1 MKPIYLDYAATTP
14 VRAEV
19 FAAMLP
25 YLKNYFGN
33 PSSIHTAGK
42 KAKAGIEQARI
53 QTANLIGALPE
64 EIIFTSGATEADN
77 MAVLGIAR
85 SNRKKGT
92 HIITSKIEHHAVLDS
107 CRALEKE
114 GFAVTYLDVGRD
126 GLVRVSD
133 VQKALRPDTIL
144 VSIMHGNN
152 EIGTIQPIKEI
163 GRLLTKEK
171 ALFHTDAV
179 QTAGQIPVDVR
190 QLRVDLLSLSGHKM
204 YGVKGAG
211 ALYVRRG
218 LITDKIMFG
227 GAQENNRR
235 AGTENVAGIV
245 ALGKAAEIAKRESRE
260 QSRKI
265 KLLRDYFVAEITSRI
280 PAVQL
285 NGHKSK
291 RLPGNINFS
300 FAYVDGSALLQAL
313 NAEGI
318 YCSAGSACTAGDTSV
333 SHVLTALKVPDY
345 LAQGT
350 LRLTIGRKTT
360 KQELEYA
367 VGFLEKKVQEL
378 RALSN
383 TYQAMHLPQ

>member
-218 LITDKIMFG
+218 LMTDKIMFG

-260 QSRKI
+260 QSRRL

>member
-218 LITDKIMFG
+218 LMTDKIMFG

-245 ALGKAAEIAKRESRE
+245 ALGKAAEIAKRESRA
-260 QSRKI
+260 QSRRL

>member
-218 LITDKIMFG
+218 LMTDKIMFG

-245 ALGKAAEIAKRESRE
+245 ALGKAAEIAKREGRE

>member
-260 QSRKI
+260 QSRRL

>member
-245 ALGKAAEIAKRESRE
+245 ALGKAAEIAKRESRA
-260 QSRKI
+260 QSRRL

>member
-218 LITDKIMFG
+218 LMTDKIMFG

>member
-42 KAKAGIEQARI
+42 KAKAGIEQARA

-85 SNRKKGT
+85 SNRKKGN

-126 GLVRVSD
+126 GIVRVSD

-152 EIGTIQPIKEI
+152 EIGTLQPIKEI
-163 GRLLTKEK
+163 GRLLAKEK
-171 ALFHTDAV
+171 AIFHTDAV
-179 QTAGQIPVDVR
+179 QTAGHIPVDVR
-190 QLRVDLLSLSGHKM
+190 RLRVDLLSLSGHKM

-218 LITDKIMFG
+218 LMTEKIMFG

-245 ALGKAAEIAKRESRE
+245 ALGKAAEIAKREGRE

-265 KLLRDYFVAEITSRI
+265 KLLRDYFIAEITSRI

-333 SHVLTALKVPDY
+333 SHVLTALRVPDY

-383 TYQAMHLPQ
+383 TYQALHLPQ